1 MRSILSLDLGTTTGW
16 ALRSRDGS
24 ICSGSHSFKPQRFE
38 GGGMRYLRFNRW
50 LLLIA
55 GLPSESGCLIDLIV
69 FEEVRRHV
77 ATDAAHAYGGF
88 LSHLQAFGE
97 NNKIPYEGVPV
108 GTIKK
113 HATGKGN
120 AGKPLMIAAMQGL
133 GYNPA
138 DDNEADALALL
149 HYSIEKYS

>member
-1 MRSILSLDLGTTTGW
+1 MARLFQAANRLSRNALKVAECATFASAVGFLKFFLLTG
-16 ALRSRDGS
+16 AL
-24 ICSGSHSFKPQRFE
+24 
-38 GGGMRYLRFNRW
+38 N
-50 LLLIA
+50 LL
-55 GLPSESGCLIDLIV
+55 

-88 LSHLQAFGE
+88 LSHLEVFGE
-97 NNKIPYEGVPV
+97 TRQIPYEGVPV

-120 AGKPLMIAAMQGL
+120 ANKLLMIAAMQGL
-133 GYNPA
+133 GYNPV

-149 HYSIEKYS
+149 HYAIERY